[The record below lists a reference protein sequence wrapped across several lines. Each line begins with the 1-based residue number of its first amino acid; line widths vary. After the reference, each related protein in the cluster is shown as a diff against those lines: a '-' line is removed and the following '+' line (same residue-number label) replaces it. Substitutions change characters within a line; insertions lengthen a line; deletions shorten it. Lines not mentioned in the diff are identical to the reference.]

1 MTEDV
6 AGGADGSR
14 YVYEAPLTAEAILAV
29 GTLARS
35 LGFEFVRVDLSGCSD
50 KAEFLQRIA
59 TALAFPSWFGHN
71 WDALF
76 DCLSDLGWRPA
87 PGYVLL
93 LENPGEFRDA
103 EPEVFDTALAIL
115 GDAAVVWQERGVPFR
130 VFFAAGL

>member
-93 LENPGEFRDA
+93 LENPGELRDA

-130 VFFAAGL
+130 VFVTAGL

>member
-1 MTEDV
+1 MNEDV

-14 YVYEAPLTAEAILAV
+14 YVCEAPLTAEAILAV

-50 KAEFLQRIA
+50 KAEFLQRVA
-59 TALAFPSWFGHN
+59 KSLAFPSWFGHN

-76 DCLSDLGWRPA
+76 DCLNDLGWRPA
-87 PGYVLL
+87 SGYVLVL
-93 LENPGEFRDA
+93 DHPSELRDA

-115 GDAAVVWQERGVPFR
+115 GDAAVAWQERGVPFR
-130 VFFAAGL
+130 VFVAGS

>member
-103 EPEVFDTALAIL
+103 EPQVFDTALAIL
-115 GDAAVVWQERGVPFR
+115 GDAAVVWQERGVQFR
-130 VFFAAGL
+130 VFVAAGL

>member
-6 AGGADGSR
+6 ARSADGSR

-35 LGFEFVRVDLSGCSD
+35 LGFEFVRVELAGCLD
-50 KAEFLQRIA
+50 KAELLQRIA

-76 DCLSDLGWRPA
+76 DCLNDLGWRPA
-87 PGYVLL
+87 PGYVLVL
-93 LENPGEFRDA
+93 DHPSELRDA

-115 GDAAVVWQERGVPFR
+115 GDAAVAWQERGVPFR
-130 VFFAAGL
+130 VFVAGGL

>member
-93 LENPGEFRDA
+93 LENPREFRDA

-115 GDAAVVWQERGVPFR
+115 GDAAVVWQERGVQFR
-130 VFFAAGL
+130 VFVAAGL

>member
-115 GDAAVVWQERGVPFR
+115 GDAAVVWQERGVQFR
-130 VFFAAGL
+130 VFVAAGL

>member
-6 AGGADGSR
+6 AGGADGSQ
-14 YVYEAPLTAEAILAV
+14 YVCEAPLTAEAILAV
-29 GTLARS
+29 GALARS
-35 LGFEFVRVDLSGCSD
+35 LGFEFVRVELAGCLD
-50 KAEFLQRIA
+50 KAELLQRIA

-76 DCLSDLGWRPA
+76 DCLNDLGWRPA

-93 LENPGEFRDA
+93 LENPGELRDA

-130 VFFAAGL
+130 VLVAAGL

>member
-76 DCLSDLGWRPA
+76 DCLNDLGWRPA

-130 VFFAAGL
+130 VFVAAGL